1 MAKLADTE
9 KLLLEVERVKELNFR
24 LLDSLQA
31 TIAWLLNFG
40 EKNNVSIPNLDALCF
55 LVKDSMKIMSAISS
69 DSYCELNL
77 ANRIVTRKNTNRE
90 GDVTLPEVTRRL
102 CLVGRGVAI
111 RLVKSGSFLS
121 QALNSV
127 LVK

>member
-1 MAKLADTE
+1 LAKLADTE

-90 GDVTLPEVTRRL
+90 GDVTLPKVTVR
-102 CLVGRGVAI
+102 C
-111 RLVKSGSFLS
+111 RLVE
-121 QALNSV
+121 
-127 LVK
+127 